1 MENRIQRSKRVTNCK
16 YKTKKQN
23 KIEIITLQKFER
35 VYLSFMPLD
44 LTEMVVSWESRNI
57 FK

>member
-1 MENRIQRSKRVTNCK
+1 MENRIQRSKRVTNYK

-23 KIEIITLQKFER
+23 KIEIINLQRFER

-44 LTEMVVSWESRNI
+44 LTEMVVSWESRNL